1 MAKTPGQKHNAPHA
15 TVQQAD
21 STNNQQPAT
30 KKWLPHAIAIGIFL
44 LITTAYFSPMIF
56 GGKELS
62 QYDILQYK
70 GMSKEISDFR
80 TKTGEEALW
89 TNAAFCGMPAYQI
102 SVYYLAHKLEYLNKL
117 FTGFFPH
124 PVRYIFLC
132 LFGFYFLLQVLKIDP
147 WLSIAGALAFGLS
160 SYFYIALVA
169 GHNSKMGAI
178 GYMAPVLAGIIL
190 TYRGK
195 ILLGGAVTALFL
207 TMEIFSNH
215 PQISYY
221 LGFIILFYAVS
232 ELFNSLSREKWD
244 PSIGGKEKKLM
255 DYFKRSAVIGLA
267 GMIALGANITNLW
280 TTADYS
286 KYTIRGGTELTIN
299 ADGTKNEHN
308 ITSGLDK
315 DYATAYSYGIDETMT
330 LMIPNFKGGATSSIG
345 ENKDALK
352 DVESDKRDA
361 VARMDSYFGEQTF
374 TAGPVYAGAIIC
386 FLFVLG
392 LFIVKGAL
400 KWWLL
405 VATVFSFMLAW
416 GKNFMW
422 FTDLMFDYFPAYNK
436 FRAVS
441 MALVIAG
448 LTIPLL
454 SVLAINEFIRK
465 KNFLTEKIS
474 LPFKQSFSGQKILI
488 ASFLLTGG
496 IAFLCWLAPG
506 MLNDFS
512 PAGERNQI
520 FYQIKQSQPEVTD
533 PQING
538 YLDNILPSVEVARKS
553 LVKADS
559 FRSFIFILVAAFA
572 LWLYAKNKLV
582 NRKILIVSIIVLT
595 AMDLISINRRYLS
608 GENFVNKSEMKNPMS
623 AVGRPNAADLEIM
636 KDTSPNYRVW
646 NTFSRP
652 DQDGLTSYFHK
663 SLSGY
668 HGAKLRR
675 YQELVDFHINR
686 RNPAVINMLNT
697 KYIIVPGDKNQPMAY
712 PNTEALG
719 NAWFV
724 NEYKIVANPDSEITA
739 MKNFNPA
746 TTAILDKKFESEVN
760 GYKPQKDSL
769 DKIELLPNSYKPNYL
784 AYTAMTKNEGL
795 AVFSEIYYPS
805 GWNAYIDGKPASHFR
820 VNYVLRAMKMPK
832 GMHTVEFKFEPSIIA
847 TGEKISAA
855 SLVLLFL
862 FCGGAAFM
870 EFRSRKKILNH

>member
-1 MAKTPGQKHNAPHA
+1 MAKK
-15 TVQQAD
+15 QQTA
-21 STNNQQPAT
+21 SSNQEIPSAISPNPSSG
-30 KKWLPHAIAIGIFL
+30 KRWLPYAIAIGIFL
-44 LITTAYFSPMIF
+44 LITVAYFSPMIF

-62 QYDILQYK
+62 QHDILQYK

-80 TKTGEEALW
+80 EKTGEEALW

-124 PVRYIFLC
+124 PIRYIFLC
-132 LFGFYFLLQVLKIDP
+132 FFGFYFLLLVLKIDP

-160 SYFYIALVA
+160 SYFYVAIVA
-169 GHNSKMGAI
+169 GHNSKMAAI

-195 ILLGGAVTALFL
+195 ILLGGAITALFL
-207 TMEIFSNH
+207 TMEIFANH

-221 LGFIILFYAVS
+221 LGFIILFYAAS
-232 ELFNSLSREKWD
+232 ELFNSW
-244 PSIGGKEKKLM
+244 KEKKLL
-255 DYFKRSAVIGLA
+255 DFFKRSAIIGFA
-267 GMIALGANITNLW
+267 GLIALGVNITSLW
-280 TTADYS
+280 ATADYS

-308 ITSGLDK
+308 VTSGLDK

-330 LMIPNFKGGATSSIG
+330 LMIPNFKGGASAAIG

-352 DVESDKRDA
+352 DVDPDMRDA
-361 VARMDSYFGEQTF
+361 VARMDAYFGEQTF
-374 TAGPVYAGAIIC
+374 TSGPVYAGAIIC

-392 LFIVKGAL
+392 MFIVKGPL

-405 VATVFSFMLAW
+405 GATVFSFMLAW

-422 FTDLMFDYFPAYNK
+422 FTDLMFEYFPAYNK

-441 MALVIAG
+441 MALVISG
-448 LTIPLL
+448 ITIPLL
-454 SVLAINEFIRK
+454 AVLAINEFIRT
-465 KNFLTEKIS
+465 KNFLTEKMS
-474 LPFKQSFSGQKILI
+474 LPFKQSYSGQKILI

-496 IAFLCWLAPG
+496 IALLCWMAPG
-506 MLNDFS
+506 ILNDFT
-512 PAGERNQI
+512 PDGERNQI

-533 PQING
+533 QQING
-538 YLDNILPSVEVARKS
+538 YLDNVLPSVEIARKS
-553 LVKADS
+553 IVKSDA
-559 FRSFIFILVAAFA
+559 FRSFMFILVAAFSI
-572 LWLYAKNKLV
+572 WLYAKNKLV
-582 NRKILIVSIIVLT
+582 NRKMFIASVIVLI
-595 AMDLISINRRYLS
+595 MLDMLVIDRRYLS

-623 AVGRPNAADLEIM
+623 AVGRPHAADLEIM
-636 KDTSPNYRVW
+636 KDADPNYRVW

-712 PNTEALG
+712 PNQEALG

-739 MKNFNPA
+739 MRSFNPA
-746 TTAILDKKFESEVN
+746 TTAILDKRFENEVS
-760 GYKPQKDSL
+760 GFKPAKDSL
-769 DKIELLPNSYKPNYL
+769 AKIRLTSYKPNYL
-784 AYTAMTKNEGL
+784 VYESNSSSEGL

-805 GWNAYIDGKPASHFR
+805 GWNAYVDGKLTPHFR
-820 VNYVLRAMKMPK
+820 VNYVLRAMKLPAGK
-832 GMHTVEFKFEPSIIA
+832 HNVEFKFEPSIIA

-855 SLVLLFL
+855 SMALLFL
-862 FCGGAAFM
+862 LCGFAAFK
-870 EFRSRKKILNH
+870 EFKKKGASD